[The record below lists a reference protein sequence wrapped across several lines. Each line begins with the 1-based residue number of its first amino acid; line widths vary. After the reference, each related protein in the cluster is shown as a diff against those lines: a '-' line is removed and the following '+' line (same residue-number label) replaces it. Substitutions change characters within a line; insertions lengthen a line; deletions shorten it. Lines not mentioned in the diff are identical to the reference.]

1 MGRSK
6 IGMKM
11 IEDETHREVTLSKR
25 RAELLKKAHEVS
37 VLCDVEIGLILFSR
51 TGEFFDYCT
60 HHQSMEQ
67 IIEKYQL
74 AKGITQTHG
83 QQGQDLQNMSGM
95 LRTENQLLELSLN
108 NLHGSDD
115 QLNSRKYDELEEL
128 EQQLQ
133 FSINKVRARK
143 EQLLKLEMGNLER
156 NVEKMEV
163 ENNQLWQWIEEQ
175 QASTR
180 QQQVTN
186 IDSNVFEQRQ
196 QEVLNQFPFLGEEQ
210 PASLLQLVNQNP
222 YRPYLLQPMQSDP
235 QEANFHHNQ

>member
-1 MGRSK
+1 
-6 IGMKM
+6 
-11 IEDETHREVTLSKR
+11 
-25 RAELLKKAHEVS
+25 
-37 VLCDVEIGLILFSR
+37 
-51 TGEFFDYCT
+51 
-60 HHQSMEQ
+60 MEQ
-67 IIEKYQL
+67 IIEKYHL
-74 AKGITQTHG
+74 AKGTQTHG
-83 QQGQDLQNMSGM
+83 QQSQDLQNMSGS

-115 QLNSRKYDELEEL
+115 QLNSRKYEELEEL

-180 QQQVTN
+180 QQQVR
-186 IDSNVFEQRQ
+186 IDSNHVFEQRQ

-210 PASLLQLVNQNP
+210 PASLLQLIGTREVNLEQ
-222 YRPYLLQPMQSDP
+222 LQWP
-235 QEANFHHNQ
+235 